1 VREECPIGCKPL
13 SSGRIMMLPEKE
25 VPANSVPAAAVI
37 QGGRVLFGVIRRKGS
52 FKRIDQLEQEIKE
65 LNSFDSP
72 ILSFLSLSE
81 FSRTYGVG
89 IKSINIVGN
98 TGGEGD
104 YS

>member
-1 VREECPIGCKPL
+1 
-13 SSGRIMMLPEKE
+13 MLPEKE

-89 IKSINIVGN
+89 IKSINIVRN

-104 YS
+104 FS

>member
-1 VREECPIGCKPL
+1 
-13 SSGRIMMLPEKE
+13 MLPEKE

-52 FKRIDQLEQEIKE
+52 FKRIDQLEQKRKE
-65 LNSFDSP
+65 LNSFISP

-89 IKSINIVGN
+89 IKSIDIVGK
-98 TGGEGD
+98 TSGEGD